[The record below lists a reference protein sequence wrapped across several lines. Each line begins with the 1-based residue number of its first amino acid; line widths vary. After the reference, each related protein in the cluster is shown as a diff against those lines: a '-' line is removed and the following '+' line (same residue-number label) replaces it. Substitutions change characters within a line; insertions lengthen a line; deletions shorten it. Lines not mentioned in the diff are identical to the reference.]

1 MVGEMLRSST
11 IHPALEGSKNGFSDP
26 ADERFPFSSCRQDGT
41 TVTDDGGDDRRRVK
55 DKPSHARGH
64 SSPCALNQ
72 LSKLPIENPSGK
84 AAIRSSAKMQVESAT
99 KWRVPP
105 LDLSAVSVLTNE
117 AERRWAHGGSGGG
130 VGGGGG
136 TTTLGARETSAGSQL
151 SKKIQYGADG
161 LPIDPRDWTRAN
173 VWTWLIN
180 LAQSEGLDI
189 SPELAQK
196 FPMNGKALC
205 LMSLDMYLSRVP
217 VGGKMLYRDF
227 RVRLAR
233 AMSL

>member
-1 MVGEMLRSST
+1 
-11 IHPALEGSKNGFSDP
+11 
-26 ADERFPFSSCRQDGT
+26 
-41 TVTDDGGDDRRRVK
+41 
-55 DKPSHARGH
+55 
-64 SSPCALNQ
+64 
-72 LSKLPIENPSGK
+72 
-84 AAIRSSAKMQVESAT
+84 MQVEAVTT

-117 AERRWAHGGSGGG
+117 AERRWAHGGEPTRRGDTVVSS
-130 VGGGGG
+130 
-136 TTTLGARETSAGSQL
+136 T
-151 SKKIQYGADG
+151 KKISYGADG
-161 LPIDPRDWTRAN
+161 LPVDPRDWTRAN

>member
-1 MVGEMLRSST
+1 
-11 IHPALEGSKNGFSDP
+11 
-26 ADERFPFSSCRQDGT
+26 
-41 TVTDDGGDDRRRVK
+41 
-55 DKPSHARGH
+55 
-64 SSPCALNQ
+64 
-72 LSKLPIENPSGK
+72 
-84 AAIRSSAKMQVESAT
+84 MQVENAA

-105 LDLSAVSVLTNE
+105 LDLSAVSVLSNE
-117 AERRWAHGGSGGG
+117 SDRRWNNNNNNNNHHHQLPHHHHHHNHSSNASSGQ
-130 VGGGGG
+130 
-136 TTTLGARETSAGSQL
+136 APPPPP
-151 SKKIQYGADG
+151 KKIQYGTDG

-217 VGGKMLYRDF
+217 IGGKMLYRDF

>member
-1 MVGEMLRSST
+1 
-11 IHPALEGSKNGFSDP
+11 
-26 ADERFPFSSCRQDGT
+26 
-41 TVTDDGGDDRRRVK
+41 
-55 DKPSHARGH
+55 
-64 SSPCALNQ
+64 
-72 LSKLPIENPSGK
+72 
-84 AAIRSSAKMQVESAT
+84 MQVESAT

-105 LDLSAVSVLTNE
+105 LDLSAVSVLSNE
-117 AERRWAHGGSGGG
+117 SDRRWAHAHSHGHHPHHHHHSHSHHHASSGAP
-130 VGGGGG
+130 
-136 TTTLGARETSAGSQL
+136 TSMPTSASTTAPP
-151 SKKIQYGADG
+151 SKKIHYGADG

>member
-1 MVGEMLRSST
+1 
-11 IHPALEGSKNGFSDP
+11 
-26 ADERFPFSSCRQDGT
+26 
-41 TVTDDGGDDRRRVK
+41 
-55 DKPSHARGH
+55 
-64 SSPCALNQ
+64 
-72 LSKLPIENPSGK
+72 
-84 AAIRSSAKMQVESAT
+84 MQVESAT

-105 LDLSAVSVLTNE
+105 LDLSAVSVLSNE
-117 AERRWAHGGSGGG
+117 SDRRWAHAHSHGHHPHHHHHSYSHHASSGAPTSMPTPA
-130 VGGGGG
+130 
-136 TTTLGARETSAGSQL
+136 TTTAPP
-151 SKKIQYGADG
+151 SKKIHYGADG

>member
-1 MVGEMLRSST
+1 
-11 IHPALEGSKNGFSDP
+11 
-26 ADERFPFSSCRQDGT
+26 
-41 TVTDDGGDDRRRVK
+41 
-55 DKPSHARGH
+55 
-64 SSPCALNQ
+64 
-72 LSKLPIENPSGK
+72 
-84 AAIRSSAKMQVESAT
+84 MQVESVA

-105 LDLSAVSVLTNE
+105 LDLSAVSVLSNE
-117 AERRWAHGGSGGG
+117 NDRRWNNNHHHQAP
-130 VGGGGG
+130 
-136 TTTLGARETSAGSQL
+136 LPPPR
-151 SKKIQYGADG
+151 KIQYGADG

>member
-1 MVGEMLRSST
+1 
-11 IHPALEGSKNGFSDP
+11 
-26 ADERFPFSSCRQDGT
+26 
-41 TVTDDGGDDRRRVK
+41 
-55 DKPSHARGH
+55 
-64 SSPCALNQ
+64 
-72 LSKLPIENPSGK
+72 
-84 AAIRSSAKMQVESAT
+84 MQVESAT

-117 AERRWAHGGSGGG
+117 AERRWAHGVSGTAGTGG
-130 VGGGGG
+130 ASNHNGRESSTG
-136 TTTLGARETSAGSQL
+136 TQTSV
-151 SKKIQYGADG
+151 KKIQYGADG

-217 VGGKMLYRDF
+217 IGGKMLYRDF

>member
-1 MVGEMLRSST
+1 MSSYRT
-11 IHPALEGSKNGFSDP
+11 TQFKIPAK
-26 ADERFPFSSCRQDGT
+26 QQKT
-41 TVTDDGGDDRRRVK
+41 T
-55 DKPSHARGH
+55 
-64 SSPCALNQ
+64 
-72 LSKLPIENPSGK
+72 
-84 AAIRSSAKMQVESAT
+84 MQVESAA

-105 LDLSAVSVLTNE
+105 LDLSAVSVLSNE
-117 AERRWAHGGSGGG
+117 SDRRWSNNHGLHHGSGQPP
-130 VGGGGG
+130 
-136 TTTLGARETSAGSQL
+136 LPPPP
-151 SKKIQYGADG
+151 KKIQYGADG

>member
-1 MVGEMLRSST
+1 
-11 IHPALEGSKNGFSDP
+11 
-26 ADERFPFSSCRQDGT
+26 
-41 TVTDDGGDDRRRVK
+41 
-55 DKPSHARGH
+55 
-64 SSPCALNQ
+64 
-72 LSKLPIENPSGK
+72 
-84 AAIRSSAKMQVESAT
+84 MQVESAT

-117 AERRWAHGGSGGG
+117 AERRWAHSNGGGGGGGG
-130 VGGGGG
+130 VGGGVGG
-136 TTTLGARETSAGSQL
+136 VTTRETTADRSQS

-217 VGGKMLYRDF
+217 IGGKMLYRDF

>member
-1 MVGEMLRSST
+1 
-11 IHPALEGSKNGFSDP
+11 
-26 ADERFPFSSCRQDGT
+26 
-41 TVTDDGGDDRRRVK
+41 
-55 DKPSHARGH
+55 
-64 SSPCALNQ
+64 
-72 LSKLPIENPSGK
+72 
-84 AAIRSSAKMQVESAT
+84 MQVESAT

-117 AERRWAHGGSGGG
+117 TERRWNHGNNHGT
-130 VGGGGG
+130 GG
-136 TTTLGARETSAGSQL
+136 TTNHAGRESNPPSSQTAI
-151 SKKIQYGADG
+151 KKIQYGADG

-217 VGGKMLYRDF
+217 IGGKMLYRDF

>member
-1 MVGEMLRSST
+1 MKQFNNEFFLF
-11 IHPALEGSKNGFSDP
+11 LF
-26 ADERFPFSSCRQDGT
+26 FPFQIPAKIKT
-41 TVTDDGGDDRRRVK
+41 T
-55 DKPSHARGH
+55 
-64 SSPCALNQ
+64 
-72 LSKLPIENPSGK
+72 
-84 AAIRSSAKMQVESAT
+84 MQVESAT

-105 LDLSAVSVLTNE
+105 LDLSAVSVLANE
-117 AERRWAHGGSGGG
+117 SDRRWAHAHGLHHHHHHSQSHHQA
-130 VGGGGG
+130 VP
-136 TTTLGARETSAGSQL
+136 TTMVTPPTAVPS
-151 SKKIQYGADG
+151 SKKIHYGADG